1 VRLITFKP
9 LQKKIALW
17 GVLVTL
23 FTLISGCSSYGAI
36 SNTPTERE
44 KTQTADTIKPDYSI
58 QTVLTAKPQGNVALV
73 LTFSGGG
80 TRAAALAY
88 GVLQALYKTEIGD
101 EHHKRPL
108 LNEVDVISSVSGGS
122 FLAAYYG
129 LHGKET
135 FESFESIMLKKDIKS
150 ELISGILS
158 PANWFLDTGRTEM
171 AVQFYNNTIFKD
183 ATFKDLQKAD
193 SPLILINATDLGNGV
208 RFSFTQDSFNL
219 ICSDINQFS
228 IARAVTASSAVP
240 VMFNPVVVKNY
251 QPCQNATTQKLAQA
265 SQNPTLNYELKQV
278 IKGLQD
284 YTQTEYPYLH
294 LVDGGISDNLGLRA
308 IYESVELSGGA
319 KRFLTK
325 IGKQSINHIAVISV
339 DASTQSARSI
349 RFTNKAPSIE
359 DSVDAMTDIQLH
371 RYNNATLQVF
381 ESSLDRWGKALST
394 PNNPVSSHFIKLNFN
409 QLPTE
414 EQRTEFNQIPT
425 SLSLTEDQVHSLI
438 QAGHDL
444 LISNPLYQD
453 LVKKLSVTPQ

>member
-1 VRLITFKP
+1 VHLIALSP
-9 LQKKIALW
+9 LQKKRLLS
-17 GVLVTL
+17 GVLITFLTL
-23 FTLISGCSSYGAI
+23 LSGCSSYGAI
-36 SNTPTERE
+36 SNTPTDVQKKSSTHVIE
-44 KTQTADTIKPDYSI
+44 PNYSI
-58 QTVLTAKPQGNVALV
+58 QTVLSAKPQGKVALV

-88 GVLQALYKTEIGD
+88 GVLQALHNTDIGGT
-101 EHHKRPL
+101 HNRHPL
-108 LNEVDVISSVSGGS
+108 LDEVDVISSVSGGS

-129 LHGKET
+129 LHGQET
-135 FESFESIMLKKDIKS
+135 FHSFESVMLKKDIKN
-150 ELISGILS
+150 ELISGILN
-158 PANWFLDTGRTEM
+158 PANWFLNTGRTEM
-171 AVQFYNNTIFKD
+171 AIQFYNTTIFKD
-183 ATFKDLQKAD
+183 ATFKDLQKPD
-193 SPLILINATDLGNGV
+193 SPLILINATDLANGV

-251 QPCQNATTQKLAQA
+251 QPCENTTTKKLARA
-265 SQNPTLNYELKQV
+265 SQNPALNYELKQV

-284 YTQTEYPYLH
+284 YTQTAYPYLH

-308 IYESVELSGGA
+308 IYESIELSGGA

-339 DASTQSARSI
+339 DASTQSARNI
-349 RFTNKAPSIE
+349 RFTHKAPSIE

-371 RYNNATLQVF
+371 RYNNATLQLF
-381 ESSLDRWGKALST
+381 ESSLNRWGKALST

-414 EQRTEFNQIPT
+414 EQRAEFNQIPT
-425 SLSLTEDQVHSLI
+425 SLSLTENQVHSLI

-453 LVKKLSVTPQ
+453 LVKKLSVSPQ